1 MKKLLFLALFVLPMT
16 VFSQT
21 QAQMN
26 ATAAADY
33 AKVDKEL
40 NVVYLQIRKKYA
52 KDTLFIDYMKA
63 AQHRWI
69 DFRDAEFKR
78 YMPQFM
84 QGNTYYGSIY
94 PLERSSFMTEI
105 TADRVKTL
113 KKILKDGPR

>member
-1 MKKLLFLALFVLPMT
+1 MKKLLFLALFLLPIA

-21 QAQMN
+21 QMEMN
-26 ATAAADY
+26 RQAAEDY
-33 AKVDKEL
+33 AKADKEL
-40 NVVYLQIRKKYA
+40 NVVYQQIMKKYA

-84 QGNTYYGSIY
+84 QGNTYYGTMYS
-94 PLERSSFMTEI
+94 LERSSFMEQM

-113 KKILKDGPR
+113 KLILKEGPR

>member
-1 MKKLLFLALFVLPMT
+1 MKKLLFLTLFLVPMAA
-16 VFSQT
+16 FSQT
-21 QAQMN
+21 QMQMN
-26 ATAAADY
+26 KQAAIDY

-40 NVVYLQIRKKYA
+40 NVVYQQIMKKYA
-52 KDTLFIDYMKA
+52 KESLFIVYMKE

-78 YMPQFM
+78 YMPHFM
-84 QGNTYYGSIY
+84 QGNTHYGTMYS
-94 PLERSSFMTEI
+94 LERSSFLEQL